1 MHILHSRVT
10 LNKGSMAD
18 NPIEKI
24 TRNTKICFNEKKVKK
39 RDSTNSKEITM

>member
-1 MHILHSRVT
+1 MHILLSRAT
-10 LNKGSMAD
+10 LKKGSMAN

-39 RDSTNSKEITM
+39 RDSANTKEITM